1 MSVETFNPVLPGI
14 AIFGTGIVVRV
25 LTPILKR
32 SGFRV
37 VALWGRTPEDAK
49 EIAADLVI
57 PFYTSRF
64 EGWCRDV
71 AGALNTSHA
80 FWFVRLSVF

>member
-64 EGWCRDV
+64 EGSCKLRHY
-71 AGALNTSHA
+71 T
-80 FWFVRLSVF
+80 LSVSLIMSVI

>member
-1 MSVETFNPVLPGI
+1 MSGENFNPVLPGI
-14 AIFGTGIVVRV
+14 GIFGTGTVVRV

-49 EIAADLVI
+49 EVATDLVI
-57 PFYTSRF
+57 PFHTSRF
-64 EGWCRDV
+64 EGMIVSRLEK
-71 AGALNTSHA
+71 LNVSHKL
-80 FWFVRLSVF
+80 FFRP

>member
-1 MSVETFNPVLPGI
+1 MSKKNHKHKMSGENFNPVLPGI
-14 AIFGTGIVVRV
+14 GIFGTGTVVRV

-49 EIAADLVI
+49 EVSTDLVI
-57 PFYTSRF
+57 PFNTSRF
-64 EGWCRDV
+64 EGIVGNLC
-71 AGALNTSHA
+71 
-80 FWFVRLSVF
+80 

>member
-1 MSVETFNPVLPGI
+1 MSGETFNPVLPGI
-14 AIFGTGIVVRV
+14 GIFGTGVVVRV

-49 EIAADLVI
+49 EVAADLVI

-64 EGWCRDV
+64 EGEPD
-71 AGALNTSHA
+71 LSNT
-80 FWFVRLSVF
+80 RLWEPKYCKTLF